1 MNHDSQ
7 HKTMLTYKQFGLL
20 YAILKTTLLTS
31 AEQGASLQQALK
43 GKTLPLNYHC
53 LFQHHPD
60 GFQRTST
67 QVHAQPHPPSRD
79 PTA

>member
-31 AEQGASLQQALK
+31 AEQGAGLQ
-43 GKTLPLNYHC
+43 
-53 LFQHHPD
+53 
-60 GFQRTST
+60 
-67 QVHAQPHPPSRD
+67 
-79 PTA
+79 